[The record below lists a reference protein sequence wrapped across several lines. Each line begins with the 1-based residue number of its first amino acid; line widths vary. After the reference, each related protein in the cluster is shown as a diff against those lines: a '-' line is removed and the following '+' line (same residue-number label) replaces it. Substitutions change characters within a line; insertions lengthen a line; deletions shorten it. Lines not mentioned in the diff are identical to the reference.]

1 MKWTCRIAIKTNI
14 LINSKAVVYPA
25 LDSEGNAIIDLTSIR
40 GNFLIVAPEHFTFI
54 DDKHF
59 GITGVYAGTVAYYFD
74 DMRRR

>member
-1 MKWTCRIAIKTNI
+1 MKGIIRIAIKTNV

-40 GNFLIVAPEHFTFI
+40 DNFLIVAPEHFTVI

-59 GITGVYAGTVAYYFD
+59 EITGVYAGTVAYYFD
-74 DMRRR
+74 VKRRR